1 MNHLCW
7 VNHAIELGF
16 AYETELKRKVVVK
29 GVVRDLAAA
38 LSPSFASKA
47 KFCPTCCRPHIGP
60 LAGNTSVLM
69 AITSGPSEPFKDGF
83 RRLRN
88 SRSAFLDAAQRTFWN
103 KFCCTDAAG
112 TPHCDSWASQS
123 FRTCAKQPKCF
134 DIPHGP
140 TPIPTRIVR
149 CLKCLV
155 KQPI

>member
-83 RRLRN
+83 RPLRN
-88 SRSAFLDAAQRTFWN
+88 PRSAFLDAA
-103 KFCCTDAAG
+103 
-112 TPHCDSWASQS
+112 
-123 FRTCAKQPKCF
+123 
-134 DIPHGP
+134 
-140 TPIPTRIVR
+140 
-149 CLKCLV
+149 
-155 KQPI
+155 